1 MIYLQPVQHHHPH
14 HVPGFEDLLKQQE
27 ELFKLRL
34 EKAKT
39 KKTPPWKLNDLE
51 AVLKGLKSGKCRDP
65 EGMIREIFKEEVMG
79 EDMKVSLLTMLNK
92 IRDTGTIPRFMNL
105 VNIAAIYKG
114 KGEFTD
120 LEAERGIFLVSIL
133 RTILMK
139 MIYADKYGII
149 DKSMSDSNIGAR
161 KKKNIRNHIFV
172 VNSILH
178 DVLSSSAKDP
188 IDIMVLDFKQMF
200 DSECLY
206 ECLNDVYEAGV
217 DDDYFPLLYEANRE
231 TYVAVQTPSGISK
244 RETVH
249 EIVMQGDVL
258 APLISSLQVDT
269 MGKECLEEGKHL
281 YHYKDLVPIPPL
293 GLVDDLFA
301 ISVCGF
307 KTNLLNKY
315 INTKSATKKLQF
327 GTTKCVKLHVGKRC
341 NQTLCG
347 DLHVDG
353 WKLNVETDPV
363 TGQTFQT
370 EVFTGQERMGVKS
383 EQMYLGD
390 LVSADGKH
398 EKNIL
403 SRKNKSIGIINQIMD
418 ILNTA
423 YFGKYFF
430 EVALVL
436 RSSLLLSSI
445 LLNSEAWVNLTHA
458 NIRSLEQI
466 DEQLLSRILDSEANT
481 SNAMKY
487 VELGLYPIRF
497 ELMKRKFLFLQY
509 MLKQEKSSMM
519 YQVLKATWE
528 NPIKNDFVKTCEEYL
543 NILDIKLSFKEI
555 EEMSEWN
562 LKKLVKVKTEAAGLK
577 YLQGQIKK
585 QTKASNIQYCE
596 LKIQEYFIGGHC
608 NKGLSKLIFKAR
620 SHSLDIKTQQ
630 KWKYADSICIG
641 CKKNVESGEEI
652 LCCEILNNEN
662 RLADNPVR
670 YDWLYRKAV
679 GDVVTVG
686 KLLDKGM
693 KQRQKILEDGIT

>member
-1 MIYLQPVQHHHPH
+1 
-14 HVPGFEDLLKQQE
+14 
-27 ELFKLRL
+27 
-34 EKAKT
+34 
-39 KKTPPWKLNDLE
+39 
-51 AVLKGLKSGKCRDP
+51 
-65 EGMIREIFKEEVMG
+65 
-79 EDMKVSLLTMLNK
+79 
-92 IRDTGTIPRFMNL
+92 
-105 VNIAAIYKG
+105 
-114 KGEFTD
+114 
-120 LEAERGIFLVSIL
+120 
-133 RTILMK
+133 
-139 MIYADKYGII
+139 
-149 DKSMSDSNIGAR
+149 
-161 KKKNIRNHIFV
+161 
-172 VNSILH
+172 
-178 DVLSSSAKDP
+178 
-188 IDIMVLDFKQMF
+188 
-200 DSECLY
+200 
-206 ECLNDVYEAGV
+206 
-217 DDDYFPLLYEANRE
+217 
-231 TYVAVQTPSGISK
+231 
-244 RETVH
+244 
-249 EIVMQGDVL
+249 MQGDVL

-281 YHYKDLVPIPPL
+281 YYYKDLVPIPPL

-497 ELMKRKFLFLQY
+497 ELMKRIFLFLQY
-509 MLKQEKSSMM
+509 ILKQEKSSMM

-543 NILDIKLSFKEI
+543 NILDI
-555 EEMSEWN
+555 N
-562 LKKLVKVKTEAAGLK
+562 YPLKKLKKCLNGILK
-577 YLQGQIKK
+577 
-585 QTKASNIQYCE
+585 NW
-596 LKIQEYFIGGHC
+596 
-608 NKGLSKLIFKAR
+608 SK
-620 SHSLDIKTQQ
+620 
-630 KWKYADSICIG
+630 
-641 CKKNVESGEEI
+641 
-652 LCCEILNNEN
+652 
-662 RLADNPVR
+662 
-670 YDWLYRKAV
+670 
-679 GDVVTVG
+679 
-686 KLLDKGM
+686 
-693 KQRQKILEDGIT
+693 

>member
-1 MIYLQPVQHHHPH
+1 MENFGEMDGVDGNLVHQGIWQTKKKLFPKIKPSLPVGKKNLKGQLITNPEELKNLYLDTFKYRLRHRPVKPE
-14 HVPGFEDLLKQQE
+14 FEDLLEQQE
-27 ELFKLRL
+27 ELFKVRL
-34 EKAKT
+34 EKAKE
-39 KKTPPWKLNDLE
+39 KKTPPWKMKDLE
-51 AVLKGLKSGKCRDP
+51 EVLKSLKTGKCRDP
-65 EGMIREIFKEEVMG
+65 EGMVREIFKEEVIG
-79 EDMKVSLLTMLNK
+79 NDMKESLLTMLNK
-92 IRDTGTIPRFMNL
+92 SKSTGTMPRFMNL

-120 LEAERGIFLVSIL
+120 LEAERGIFIVSIL

-172 VNSILH
+172 VNSVLH
-178 DVLSSSAKDP
+178 DVMSSSSKDP
-188 IDIMVLDFKQMF
+188 IYIMVLDFKQMF
-200 DSECLY
+200 DSECLF

-244 RETVH
+244 RETIN

-269 MGKECLEEGKHL
+269 IGKECLEEDKHL

-293 GLVDDLFA
+293 GLVDDLFT
-301 ISVCGF
+301 ISICGY

-327 GTTKCVKLHVGKRC
+327 GTTKCVKLHVGKTC
-341 NQTLCG
+341 NKTLCG
-347 DLHVDG
+347 DLHVGG

-370 EVFTGQERMGVKS
+370 EVFAGQERMAEKS

-390 LVSADGKH
+390 VVSIDGKH
-398 EKNIL
+398 DKNIL
-403 SRKNKSIGIINQIMD
+403 SRKNKSIGIIDQIME

-445 LLNSEAWVNLTHA
+445 LLNSEAWVNLTHS

-466 DEQLLSRILDSEANT
+466 DEKLLSRILESEANT

-487 VELGLYPIRF
+487 IELGVYPVRF
-497 ELMKRKFLFLQY
+497 ELMKRKIVFLQY
-509 MLKQEKSSMM
+509 ILKQDKSSMI
-519 YQVLKATWE
+519 YQDLKATME
-528 NPIKNDFVKTCEEYL
+528 NQTKNDFVKSCEEYMT
-543 NILDIKLSFKEI
+543 ILDIKLSYREI
-555 EEMSEWN
+555 EEMSEW
-562 LKKLVKVKTEAAGLK
+562 T
-577 YLQGQIKK
+577 
-585 QTKASNIQYCE
+585 
-596 LKIQEYFIGGHC
+596 
-608 NKGLSKLIFKAR
+608 FKN
-620 SHSLDIKTQQ
+620 
-630 KWKYADSICIG
+630 W
-641 CKKNVESGEEI
+641 
-652 LCCEILNNEN
+652 
-662 RLADNPVR
+662 
-670 YDWLYRKAV
+670 
-679 GDVVTVG
+679 
-686 KLLDKGM
+686 
-693 KQRQKILEDGIT
+693 